1 MTNVNNDRVVSAVKQ
16 WLTPGLISIVGMMVW
31 SQLSELRT
39 DVKTL
44 LINQGVTQTRI
55 TILERD
61 VEILKGNNAYS
72 DGTRFSSTSKPIAK
86 KEEGPQI
93 PEPEC
98 SEDLRKK
105 SY

>member
-61 VEILKGNNAYS
+61 VEYLKNSYNYASRAG
-72 DGTRFSSTSKPIAK
+72 FSSTSKPIAK

-93 PEPEC
+93 PEPDC